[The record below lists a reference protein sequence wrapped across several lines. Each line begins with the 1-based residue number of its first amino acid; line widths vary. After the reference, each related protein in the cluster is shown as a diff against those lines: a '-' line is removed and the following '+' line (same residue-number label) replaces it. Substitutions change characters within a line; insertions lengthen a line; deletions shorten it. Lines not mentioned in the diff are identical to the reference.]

1 MKEAKFCFKGHSLK
15 QGDKT
20 QLCAI
25 LNVTPD
31 SFSDGGKWFGQDK
44 ALTHARELITQGAD
58 MIDIGGE
65 STRPGSTLLSA
76 KEEMGRILPI
86 IRGIR
91 EFSDIPISVDTWK
104 AEVAEA
110 ALEAGADIINDITGL
125 MGDAQMAP
133 LLAKSQAGLVLM
145 FNPAIARPDHES
157 AKNFPH
163 FGYGDNPFS
172 PEELANMAEAPILEV
187 CQAYFAKALNRALTA
202 GMRPDQI
209 CLDPGIGFALTKREN
224 LQLIQVMDL
233 IHNLGYCIFLGVSRK
248 RFIVNI
254 LSEAG
259 VNMDAANE
267 EGFANRDLASSH
279 LTTIA
284 ASRGVE
290 IVRVHSLAEH
300 MLAREIGYAI
310 FKPESQASS
319 KLGVYK

>member
-1 MKEAKFCFKGHSLK
+1 MEQAKFCFKGHSLK

-31 SFSDGGKWFGQDK
+31 SFSDGGKWFGHDQ
-44 ALTHARELITQGAD
+44 ALAHVKELIAQGAD
-58 MIDIGGE
+58 IIDIGGE
-65 STRPGSTLLSA
+65 STRPGSTILSA
-76 KEEMGRILPI
+76 GEEMSRILPI
-86 IRGIR
+86 IEGIR

-110 ALEAGADIINDITGL
+110 ALKAGADIINDITGL
-125 MGDAQMAP
+125 LGDPQMAP

-145 FNPAIARPDHES
+145 FNPAIARPEHSS

-163 FGYGDNPFS
+163 FGFGGSPFS
-172 PEELANMAEAPILEV
+172 PEELTRMTKAPILEV
-187 CQAYFAKALNRALTA
+187 CQAYFAKALDLAFAA
-202 GMRPDQI
+202 GMRQEQI

-224 LQLIQVMDL
+224 LQLIQGL
-233 IHNLGYCIFLGVSRK
+233 EEIHRLGYCIFLGVSRK

-259 VNMDAANE
+259 ANLDASTE
-267 EGFANRDLASSH
+267 EGFSNRDLASSQ
-279 LTTIA
+279 LTAIA

-290 IVRVHSLAEH
+290 IVRVHTLPEH
-300 MLAREIGYAI
+300 LMARELGYAV
-310 FKPESQASS
+310 FKPESQAST